1 MEKHAGIENKYGH
14 PYEPYDIQLQLM
26 TSIYEDLLSSNAN
39 KIGFFESPTGTGKT
53 LSLICSVMS
62 YIRANKVTYLLGKNN
77 KDELLDDSDDPDW
90 ITSSYEKN
98 LKASIIAPLEA
109 FENNIDN
116 YTIKNL
122 SSLEQKAIKKRKIN
136 VEIETKTNGEE
147 DEDEEYLISNDA
159 IEDEIL
165 QLIKNINDT
174 KKRSGISSHLK
185 NKKNSFFLQNNKIT
199 KQPVKIIFA
208 SRTHSQLQ
216 QFSDQLKKVQ
226 LKSSFEH
233 DASPAELLSKR
244 EKIKLL
250 PVGSK
255 RQLCCNKSINTTSWS
270 MEKINE
276 SCQDLRKDGK
286 CVYFKNLQHHEG
298 NDEEDTGFPPE
309 LIYKDILDIEDLNEL
324 GLSIKKCPYYGI
336 KSLFESAEII
346 TLPYQL
352 LFMDNLNIDL
362 SNSIVIID
370 EAHNLVNTLIDM
382 NRCTISSSEV
392 SLLFQGVQIYLQ
404 KFGKKLLP
412 KNKIQLLKL
421 KRVLNQLS
429 EHLRN
434 EYEEKKTTDL
444 LPFLSLNNNDLISF
458 MQTSNLAQKLQSYM
472 IKEKLTISKTPLLF
486 KLIKFLSILTNNKVK
501 DGVWYYE
508 NERLNYLPFAPTTIV
523 SNVISKCLK
532 MILIGGTMQ
541 PFNQFDIIFNDNK
554 EIYSEGSL
562 KLEVGHVIP
571 KENIQCHIMTKF
583 KFTQANR
590 TSPSFMT
597 DVGLKLIDLLT
608 VIPKGCI
615 IFCQSYTYLNTL
627 FSFWFNERKSL
638 WKELNSVKKV
648 FKEDNKDGTD
658 NVFDSYC
665 KYIEKGSSAVL
676 FAVFGGKLSE
686 GINFQDDFAR
696 GVICLGLPYPNV
708 FTFEMSLIKNHLKE
722 GFNEFVDNIVM
733 RQVNQA
739 VGRSI
744 RHAKDYSSIV
754 LVDDRFKNKNIKG
767 KLSKWV
773 RDSIVEDGS
782 NIIENLTSFF
792 DSKNE
797 ILEN

>member
-1 MEKHAGIENKYGH
+1 MGKNTCEKDKYNH
-14 PYEPYDIQLQLM
+14 PYEPYDIQMQLM
-26 TSIYEDLLSSNAN
+26 TSIYEDLLSSSAN

-62 YIRANKVTYLLGKNN
+62 YIRANKVTYLLGKDNN
-77 KDELLDDSDDPDW
+77 DKMLDDSDDPDW

-109 FENNIDN
+109 FENSIEN

-122 SSLEQKAIKKRKIN
+122 SSLDQKAIKKRKID
-136 VEIETKTNGEE
+136 VEIEGKSREDD
-147 DEDEEYLISNDA
+147 DEDEYLISNDA
-159 IEDEIL
+159 IEDEIQ
-165 QLIKNINDT
+165 QLIKSINDSKKRGSSSSHSTT
-174 KKRSGISSHLK
+174 KKS
-185 NKKNSFFLQNNKIT
+185 NFFSDNIKIT

-216 QFSDQLKKVQ
+216 QFSGQLKKVQ
-226 LKSSFEH
+226 LKSSFEE

-255 RQLCCNKSINTTSWS
+255 RQLCCNKDINTTSWS

-286 CVYFKNLQHHEG
+286 CVYFKNLRQQEG
-298 NDEEDTGFPPE
+298 KDEENAGFPAE
-309 LIYKDILDIEDLNEL
+309 LIYQDILDIEDLNEL
-324 GLSIKKCPYYGI
+324 GLNIKKCPYYGI

-352 LFMDNLNIDL
+352 LFMDTLNIDL
-362 SNSIVIID
+362 SNSIVVID

-382 NRCTISSSEV
+382 NRCTISASDV
-392 SLLFQGVQIYLQ
+392 DLLFQGVQIYLQ
-404 KFGKKLLP
+404 KFGKKLLT

-429 EHLRN
+429 EYLKKD
-434 EYEEKKTTDL
+434 YEEKKTTDL
-444 LPFLSLNNNDLISF
+444 LPFLNLNNNDLISF

-472 IKEKLTISKTPLLF
+472 IKEKLTASKTPLLF
-486 KLIKFLSILTNNKVK
+486 KLIKFLSILTNNKIK

-554 EIYSEGSL
+554 QIYSEGSL

-571 KENIQCHIMTKF
+571 KDNIQCHIMTKF
-583 KFTQANR
+583 KFTQASR
-590 TSPSFMT
+590 TSPRFMT
-597 DVGLKLIDLLT
+597 EVGLELINLLK

-627 FSFWFNERKSL
+627 FSFWFNERKSI
-638 WKELNSVKKV
+638 WKELNLVKKV
-648 FKEDNKDGTD
+648 FKENNKESTD

-665 KYIEKGSSAVL
+665 KNIEEGFSAVL

-686 GINFQDDFAR
+686 GINFEDDFAR

-744 RHAKDYSSIV
+744 RHAKDYSSII
-754 LVDDRFKNKNIKG
+754 LIDERFNNKNIKG

-773 RDSIVEDGS
+773 RDSIVQDKS
-782 NIIENLTSFF
+782 NVIENLSSFF
-792 DSKNE
+792 ASKIQSTE
-797 ILEN
+797 T